1 MSQRMSLSKFG
12 AGRGEDQEDVE
23 VNMTP
28 MLDIV
33 FIMLIF
39 FIVTAVFVKDT
50 GIVVNRPEANTAN
63 DVKRISTLIGVNA
76 AGEIWIN
83 KEQLSLE
90 EVYPVVAK
98 LRQENPKGNIVI
110 TADAEADATVVV
122 QVIEQLNLLGITGT
136 TIATVRDA

>member
-1 MSQRMSLSKFG
+1 MKTRNAYLSND
-12 AGRGEDQEDVE
+12 EDIE

-50 GIVVNRPEANTAN
+50 GIKVTRPSASTAT

-83 KEQLSLE
+83 KQVVSLE
-90 EVYPVVAK
+90 EVYPLVAR
-98 LRQENPKGNIVI
+98 LRQENPKGSIVI
-110 TADAEADATVVV
+110 TADEKADATIVVRIV
-122 QVIEQLNLLGITGT
+122 EQLNLLGISGT
-136 TIATVRDA
+136 SIATVKSG